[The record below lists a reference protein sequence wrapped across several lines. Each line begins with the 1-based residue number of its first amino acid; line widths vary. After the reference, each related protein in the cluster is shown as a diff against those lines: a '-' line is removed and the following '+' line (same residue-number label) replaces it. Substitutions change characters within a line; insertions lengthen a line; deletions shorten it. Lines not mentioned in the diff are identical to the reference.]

1 MRGKR
6 KSVATSTDFSLK
18 IESITMRLYPELI
31 VANGSICIK
40 DEFIGSQRLGFLQFG
55 GQEEADSSQKLQ
67 PGFPDRIHA

>member
-1 MRGKR
+1 
-6 KSVATSTDFSLK
+6 
-18 IESITMRLYPELI
+18 MRLYPELI

-67 PGFPDRIHA
+67 PGFPDRIHAEKAIHVVDS